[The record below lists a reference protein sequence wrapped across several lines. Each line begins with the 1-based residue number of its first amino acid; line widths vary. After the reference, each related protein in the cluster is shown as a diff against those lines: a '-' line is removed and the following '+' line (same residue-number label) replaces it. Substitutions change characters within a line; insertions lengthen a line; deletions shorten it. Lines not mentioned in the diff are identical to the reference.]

1 MNPRM
6 FLSMAMATVSLL
18 FAVGCSSDAKKK
30 SSEAAPKTAAVSR
43 EMPSEHYTSLSF
55 DPGETRLSSMD
66 QSNLEG
72 LVAKVKESGREID
85 DIKILTWADREY
97 KQKDQANNSEVI
109 LARQRAESIKNY
121 LQNGLQEDADIDYYN
136 MAQKPA
142 PLSRFFKASNEK
154 IIRTFKANNDV
165 NMMNPN
171 HSSKAL
177 VIIEYE
183 DGTATNI

>member
-1 MNPRM
+1 MNSRM
-6 FLSMAMATVSLL
+6 IISMAMATVSLV

-30 SSEAAPKTAAVSR
+30 SHEDKVKKTAISR
-43 EMPSEHYTSLSF
+43 ELPSEHYTSLSF

-66 QSNLEG
+66 RNNLES
-72 LVAKVKESGREID
+72 LVSKVKESGREID
-85 DIKILTWADREY
+85 DVKILTWADKEY
-97 KQKDQANNSEVI
+97 SKKDQANNSEII

-121 LQNGLQEDADIDYYN
+121 LQQGLMELKDVDYYN
-136 MAQKPA
+136 MAQNPA
-142 PLSRFFKASNEK
+142 PLGRFFKTSEDK
-154 IIRTFKANNDV
+154 VKKTFKENDDV

-183 DGTATNI
+183 DGTTTNI